1 MLDLPF
7 VFCNSAHCSM
17 EAILSIFDVYELK
30 VSLIT
35 NRFVFCMYYKCL
47 PNVYFFSFVLF
58 CIFQVFYALKKPH
71 IYFYNQRKTH
81 LYKKGT
87 QLKDK

>member
-7 VFCNSAHCSM
+7 VFCNSAHCYM

-47 PNVYFFSFVLF
+47 PTVICLSAVFLSCTNVSFSD
-58 CIFQVFYALKKPH
+58 CKSKCGVFLKHRKPGK
-71 IYFYNQRKTH
+71 YRRAQS
-81 LYKKGT
+81 
-87 QLKDK
+87 